1 MIGRLKSLIGGR
13 QAPPARVDGQLV
25 YAVGDIHG
33 RYDLMKGLLAQVLAD
48 AAARAAGRRPVL
60 VFLGDY
66 VDRGPQS
73 AEVVEALTW
82 LQGRRDLEIHVLKG
96 NHEQALL
103 DFLDNPE
110 TGGPWLGFGGA
121 ETLASYGVRVPE
133 GRDELVAARD
143 ALLARMPAAH
153 LRRIQSLET
162 LLVIGD
168 YAFVHAGVRPGVA
181 LAAQA
186 EEDLLWIRRDF
197 MQSTGPFGKI
207 IVHGHT
213 WRDERPEVLEHRMG
227 VDTGAYA
234 TGVLTALRLEDEAV
248 GLLQARGA
256 PGEWSAPRLP
266 AAPTDYDVGGGTL
279 AVERAAL
286 AP

>member
-13 QAPPARVDGQLV
+13 DAASARVDGQLV

-33 RYDLMKGLLAQVLAD
+33 RYDLLKDLLAQVLVD
-48 AAARAAGRRPVL
+48 AQGRAAGRRPVL
-60 VFLGDY
+60 VLLGDY

-103 DFLDNPE
+103 EFLDDPE
-110 TGGPWLGFGGA
+110 RGGPWLGFGGA
-121 ETLASYGVRVPE
+121 ETLASYGVAVPS
-133 GRDELVAARD
+133 GPQELVAARD

-153 LRRIQSLET
+153 LRRLQSLET

-181 LAAQA
+181 LSAQV

-197 MQSTGPFGKI
+197 LQSDGPFGKI

-227 VDTGAYA
+227 VDTGAYS
-234 TGVLTALRLEDEAV
+234 TGVLTALRLEDDAV

-256 PGEWSAPRLP
+256 PGVWTAPRLP
-266 AAPTDYDVGGGTL
+266 ETPTDYDVGGGEL
-279 AVERAAL
+279 AVERVGP

>member
-1 MIGRLKSLIGGR
+1 MIGRLKSLIVGR

-33 RYDLMKGLLAQVLAD
+33 RYDLLKELLAQVVAD

-82 LQGRRDLEIHVLKG
+82 LQGRRDLEIHFLKG

-103 DFLDNPE
+103 EFLDDPE
-110 TGGPWLGFGGA
+110 AGADWLSFGGA
-121 ETLASYGVRVPE
+121 ETLRSYGVPVPSE
-133 GRDELVAARD
+133 PEHLTPARD

-153 LRRIQSLET
+153 LRRLQALET
-162 LLVIGD
+162 LLIIGD

-181 LAAQA
+181 LSAQA

-197 MQSTGPFGKI
+197 IHAPGPFGKI

-213 WRDERPEVLEHRMG
+213 WRDERPEVLAHRMG

-248 GLLQARGA
+248 GMLQARGA
-256 PGEWSAPRLP
+256 PGIWAAPRLP
-266 AAPTDYDVGGGTL
+266 EGPVSYDVGGELGV
-279 AVERAAL
+279 ARAA
-286 AP
+286 P